1 MSLFTDPN
9 RIPENYGLKIA
20 GALIA
25 YFLFMQVVGLSHHVE
40 LRLLNVIIIVGGLY
54 YSLKKF
60 KTTHADHMN
69 YFRGLVTG
77 VATGAIASVVFAGF
91 MFVYMQLDSSL
102 MQSIVDNE
110 PMGHYLNPYISAF
123 IIALEGVFSG
133 MLCTFVLLNYVG
145 TDEVNDPA
153 GESK

>member
-77 VATGAIASVVFAGF
+77 VATGAIASVATPSP
-91 MFVYMQLDSSL
+91 LIWLRSPST
-102 MQSIVDNE
+102 
-110 PMGHYLNPYISAF
+110 PMVNRVLCKPACGSTPIFFRKRANSMNGCWSRCSA
-123 IIALEGVFSG
+123 LPGGCS
-133 MLCTFVLLNYVG
+133 
-145 TDEVNDPA
+145 DEA
-153 GESK
+153 A